1 MTPLQTGML
10 FNLFV
15 PSLWMS
21 RSIFCCTSVAKGFFM
36 TLIPLALGRSL
47 KPALLSLVMAAAF
60 LPTAQAQSQTS
71 EFDKSAPDFDSV
83 QAPVQMNE
91 IEIKKAIL
99 ESLKRECDSEG
110 KCWLIGTDCKG
121 SSWQFGGSAGVGSRN
136 YSNGTG
142 TIINLGQETNDNGN
156 DPYYSLSFG
165 YRHQTQETNLRVSR
179 PLKVLFETYQWAG
192 VNPDG
197 STKRTF
203 SPADLAMLSF
213 YATIVG
219 KLETCR
225 VNGQQ

>member
-1 MTPLQTGML
+1 
-10 FNLFV
+10 
-15 PSLWMS
+15 
-21 RSIFCCTSVAKGFFM
+21 M
-36 TLIPLALGRSL
+36 TLNSIALSRKLAQ
-47 KPALLSLVMAAAF
+47 ALLSLAVVASF
-60 LPTAQAQSQTS
+60 LPMAQAQTS

-91 IEIKKAIL
+91 VEIKKAIL
-99 ESLKRECDSEG
+99 ESLKRECNSEG

-142 TIINLGQETNDNGN
+142 TIINLGQDSNNGGN

-165 YRHQTQETNLRVSR
+165 YRNQTQETNLRVSR

>member
-1 MTPLQTGML
+1 M
-10 FNLFV
+10 
-15 PSLWMS
+15 
-21 RSIFCCTSVAKGFFM
+21 TSVSCTRSRGFAHVFVLFA
-36 TLIPLALGRSL
+36 LIYTSI
-47 KPALLSLVMAAAF
+47 
-60 LPTAQAQSQTS
+60 PTSQARAQVQTQRS

-83 QAPVQMNE
+83 QMPVQLNE
-91 IEIKKAIL
+91 IERHKQIL
-99 ESLKRECDSEG
+99 ESLRRECDTDG

-121 SSWQFGGSAGVGSRN
+121 SSLQIGATAGVGSRN

-142 TIINLGQETNDNGN
+142 TIINLGDDSTSGGSE
-156 DPYYSLSFG
+156 PHYSFSVG
-165 YRHQTQETNLRVSR
+165 RRWQTQETNLRVAR

-213 YATIVG
+213 YATVIG

>member
-1 MTPLQTGML
+1 MDVDQC
-10 FNLFV
+10 F
-15 PSLWMS
+15 
-21 RSIFCCTSVAKGFFM
+21 RSELVDEPFDIFIVRQLRKAFPM
-36 TLIPLALGRSL
+36 TLISIAKRTLAQS
-47 KPALLSLVMAAAF
+47 LLSLTVASAFIPMAH
-60 LPTAQAQSQTS
+60 AQSS
-71 EFDKSAPDFDSV
+71 EFDKTAPDFDSI
-83 QAPVQMNE
+83 QTPVQMNE
-91 IEIKKAIL
+91 VEIKKQIL
-99 ESLKRECDSEG
+99 ESLKRECNSEG

-142 TIINLGQETNDNGN
+142 TIINLGQDQNSDSNE
-156 DPYYSLSFG
+156 PYYSLSFG

-213 YATIVG
+213 YATIAG